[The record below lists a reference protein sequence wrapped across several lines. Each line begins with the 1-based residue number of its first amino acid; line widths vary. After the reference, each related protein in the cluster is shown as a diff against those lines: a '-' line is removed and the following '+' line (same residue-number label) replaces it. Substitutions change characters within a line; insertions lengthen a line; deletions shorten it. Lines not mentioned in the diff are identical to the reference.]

1 MAYYHITVNLA
12 GELCLVVGGGRV
24 AERKVRTLLDCGAR
38 IRLVSPRLTAGLTEL
53 AARRGDS
60 VLYLARP
67 YHPDDLEGALLVIA
81 AAGDVEV
88 NRRVASDCRERNVLV
103 NVVNEPAAGNFFVPA
118 TLRRGALT
126 IAVSTEGRSPL
137 LSRYIRQELENVF
150 PPQYAELVEILGELR
165 EQIISRVPDAE
176 QRQVLLAGLLDEQIW
191 QLVRAGQFEL
201 AKERIRHACSGSGA
215 EP

>member
-38 IRLVSPRLTAGLTEL
+38 IRLVSPRLTPGLAEL
-53 AARRGDS
+53 AACRGDS
-60 VLYLARP
+60 LVYLDRP
-67 YHPDDLEGALLVIA
+67 YHPGDLEGALLVIA
-81 AAGDVEV
+81 ATGDVEV
-88 NRRVASDCRERNVLV
+88 NRRVARDCRERNVLV
-103 NVVNEPAAGNFFVPA
+103 NVVNDPAAGNFFVPA

-137 LSRYIRQELENVF
+137 LSRYIRQELENIF
-150 PPQYAELVEILGELR
+150 PPQYAELVDLLGELR
-165 EQIISRVPDAE
+165 EQLISRVPDAQ
-176 QRQVLLAGLLDEQIW
+176 QRQVLLAALLDEPVW